1 MRSLLLAGLSFAVAT
16 FSLQAAAQGYWDAQ
30 HRLGEMLRDG
40 KTNEFEYKEALR
52 LFEASAKGGNSF
64 AKVSLGEMYA
74 DGMGVKADR
83 NKAAALYREA
93 MKDGEPA
100 GKRALAELMSGKK
113 KPGVTMVAM
122 ASKSATE
129 KTGKASV
136 AKKPAVEK

>member
-1 MRSLLLAGLSFAVAT
+1 M
-16 FSLQAAAQGYWDAQ
+16 
-30 HRLGEMLRDG
+30 
-40 KTNEFEYKEALR
+40 R

-93 MKDGEPA
+93 IKDGEPA
-100 GKRALAELMSGKK
+100 GKRALAELMSSKK